1 LKAREKQ
8 PESCKHSLKRGHKG
22 YCWGCL
28 AVLAKRTAEAIAV
41 KLMKERRTSRALRA
55 QVKRLTAA
63 LTRVKHG
70 IEDSGWD
77 GPSWAA
83 DWLDEQLAPPLPKKR
98 KGRR

>member
-1 LKAREKQ
+1 MKPEKQ

-41 KLMKERRTSRALRA
+41 KLKKERGTSRALRA
-55 QVKRLTAA
+55 EVRRKTTALERLHS
-63 LTRVKHG
+63 LTEPG
-70 IEDSGWD
+70 TYNSEIICE
-77 GPSWAA
+77 A
-83 DWLDEQLAPPLPKKR
+83 LAPLPKPKKR